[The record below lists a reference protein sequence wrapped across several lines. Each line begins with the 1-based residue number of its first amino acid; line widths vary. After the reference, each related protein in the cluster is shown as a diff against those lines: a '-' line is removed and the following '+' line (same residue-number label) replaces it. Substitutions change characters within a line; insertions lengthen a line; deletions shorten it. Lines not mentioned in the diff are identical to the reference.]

1 MLSKGVTIYTTIY
14 ITERIICNYQLFPFF
29 PFSNCQIF
37 PLTSWPLEPLNHLPL
52 YPFTPL
58 PSPFTWSLELF
69 IITYNV
75 FLKKSIKITQSPI
88 VPRVRGG
95 DPSGVAPGKVEDNNS
110 GPGHP
115 RKLISWK
122 LGRCIHHLCMGGLSA
137 SSDVWKMSRII
148 HHLSMI
154 LYFIPLGDFLIRL
167 DSEIFSFPSCFFSY
181 IYLNR
186 LRDFSLIISAVNFTT
201 DQEDGQFWT
210 TSWHSRKIN
219 YPWFKRGRIQLSY
232 FLDPKLIWCSS
243 SKNQE

>member
-1 MLSKGVTIYTTIY
+1 M
-14 ITERIICNYQLFPFF
+14 
-29 PFSNCQIF
+29 
-37 PLTSWPLEPLNHLPL
+37 
-52 YPFTPL
+52 
-58 PSPFTWSLELF
+58 
-69 IITYNV
+69 
-75 FLKKSIKITQSPI
+75 
-88 VPRVRGG
+88 GG

-148 HHLSMI
+148 YLPDGI
-154 LYFIPLGDFLIRL
+154 LKFSFDPSFYTYDPLLYTFERFSNQIRFRDFLL
-167 DSEIFSFPSCFFSY
+167 SFLFFCSY

-210 TSWHSRKIN
+210 SSWHSRKIN